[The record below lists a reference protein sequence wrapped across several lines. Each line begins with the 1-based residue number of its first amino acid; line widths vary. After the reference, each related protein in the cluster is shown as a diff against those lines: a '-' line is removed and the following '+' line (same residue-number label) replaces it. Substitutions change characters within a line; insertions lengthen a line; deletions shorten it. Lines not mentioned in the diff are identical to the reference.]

1 MQIRKQQLEL
11 EMELQQQQ
19 QQGRFGEWDYP
30 VWSTGDGL
38 GDEAEKWVEDCSETV
53 NVNYKGL
60 NFGEC
65 ALEKQERIF
74 EPGL

>member
-1 MQIRKQQLEL
+1 
-11 EMELQQQQ
+11 MEL
-19 QQGRFGEWDYP
+19 GGHRA
-30 VWSTGDGL
+30 GL
-38 GDEAEKWVEDCSETV
+38 GNEIIQFEVQEIGWEDKVEKWVEDCSESV